1 MVADP
6 SRPTR
11 AELERVANG
20 DYRLLRALERLFEV
34 AGELTPAQLAEIREL
49 IEQVQAE
56 LEAVT
61 TRVKSNEVLLW
72 LTM

>member
-6 SRPTR
+6 SKPTR

-20 DYRLLRALERLFEV
+20 DHRLLRALERLFEV
-34 AGELTPAQLAEIREL
+34 AGEITPSQIAEIKEL
-49 IEQVQAE
+49 LDQVQAD

>member
-20 DYRLLRALERLFEV
+20 DHRLLRALERLFEV
-34 AGELTPAQLAEIREL
+34 AGETTPAQLEEIKEL
-49 IEQVQAE
+49 IEQVQAD
-56 LEAVT
+56 LGAVT
-61 TRVKSNEVLLW
+61 KRVKSNEVLLW